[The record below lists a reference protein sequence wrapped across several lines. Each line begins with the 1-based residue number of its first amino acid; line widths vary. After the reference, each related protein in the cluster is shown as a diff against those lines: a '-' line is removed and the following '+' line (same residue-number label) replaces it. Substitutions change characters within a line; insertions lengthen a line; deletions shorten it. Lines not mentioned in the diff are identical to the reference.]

1 MSTRPKITMQ
11 MKEWME
17 DFGKKYTDRNALTL
31 DEMNEMYRKMFGI
44 SREDLNNLFIAEMNR
59 NIKILEVGSNIGNQL
74 LLLQKMG
81 FKNLYGIEI
90 NNYAVELSKSRSKN
104 INIIQGS
111 AFDIPFK
118 DKYFDLVFTSGLLI
132 HISPSDIGK
141 VMREIHRCSK
151 KYIWGFEYYFD
162 KYVEIVYR
170 GKKDLLW
177 KANFPQLYLD
187 LFKDIRLIKEKRIEY
202 LNDNNIDVIFLLEK
216 KGQRWTR
223 N

>member
-1 MSTRPKITMQ
+1 MPTRPKITMQ

-31 DEMNEMYRKMFGI
+31 DEMNEMYRKKFGI

-90 NNYAVELSKSRSKN
+90 NDYAVEFSKSRSKN

-132 HISPSDIGK
+132 HISPSDIGM
-141 VMREIHRCSK
+141 VMREIHRCAK

-187 LFKDIRLIKEKRIEY
+187 LFKDIKLIKEKRIEY

-216 KGQRWTR
+216 KGI
-223 N
+223 